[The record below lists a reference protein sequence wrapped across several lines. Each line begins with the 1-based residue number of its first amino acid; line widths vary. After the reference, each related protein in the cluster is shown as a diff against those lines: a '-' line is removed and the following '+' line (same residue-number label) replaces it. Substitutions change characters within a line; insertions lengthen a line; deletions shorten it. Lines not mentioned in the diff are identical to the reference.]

1 MPNKQ
6 IEGEK
11 RTMTDLRVITT
22 TGSEAILKEAAVQH
36 FAAGLRGPLLRPD
49 AP

>member
-1 MPNKQ
+1 
-6 IEGEK
+6 
-11 RTMTDLRVITT
+11 MTDLRVITT
-22 TGSEAILKEAAVQH
+22 KGSDAILEETAMQN